1 MTRPLGKV
9 CEEVCLAGFSRKTM
23 VRVAVLLAACLTP
36 IVAFA
41 QDNWKGGAG
50 NWNDATKWTAGV
62 PTSSSSVYVDH
73 GLAGVSAV
81 TVSDG
86 EQSGNLTIDSDDSV
100 TLANGALFQI
110 YGPTISNAGTFLLN
124 AAGGNVYFDI
134 NGAVTLT
141 GAGTLNMS
149 NNPNNIIFGYGQGTG
164 ATLTNQST
172 IQGSGTIQ
180 PGCSNTFNNQHIVNA
195 NQSMPLYISICNG
208 PTANTGTLEATNG
221 GSLVLEG
228 NAGGGGTFNNT
239 GGGIIHADPGSVVQ
253 QYGSAILKNGTL
265 TTSGSGVIQA
275 NNGNGAATLDG
286 VTINGTYQVINGFAY
301 LANTITNN
309 GPFQIGINA
318 NAAVVDISGSV
329 TLKGTGTVT
338 MSNNASTTMF
348 GYGQNPGATL
358 TNQSTIQG
366 SGTIQPGC
374 SNTFTNQHIVN
385 ANQSTALYISIC
397 NGPSANTGTLEAT
410 NGGTLVLE
418 GNSEGGGTF
427 DNTGGTIHAD
437 AGSIVQ
443 QYGSAILKNGNLTT
457 SGTGVIQGNNGN
469 GAVTLDGVTI
479 NGTYQVIDAFE
490 YLANTVTNNGPFQLG
505 TGGNPATL
513 DIAGNVTLK
522 GTGTLTMS
530 NNPNTNIFGYGQ
542 NNGATLTNQSTIQGA
557 GVINPTSNNSVINEG
572 VINANQTNTLIIN
585 GNFTNTTN
593 GKAVGTMKVSKPS
606 TLYIEGGLF
615 GNFSGNTL
623 TGGKYMA
630 TGRLLFDGAN
640 IVNNAASITLTGT
653 TALIGNQSAVNA
665 LTGFSANV
673 STGSFTVT
681 GGQQFATTLSGNFSN
696 AGKVTAAKN
705 SAFKVL
711 CNPSFVCNYVQTAG
725 TTTVDGVLS
734 VAVGNVSLQG
744 GKLFGTGTVA
754 ASVDSKAS
762 VTAGD
767 TLTKAGTLS
776 VNTYTQE
783 STASLNVQ
791 IGGTTVGTQ
800 YSQLAVSNGVSLNG
814 TLNIKVVNGF
824 VPANGNTFIIL
835 TGSAVSGTFAHVNGL
850 TIPTGGHFTVTYN
863 PTNVTLT
870 VGP

>member
-1 MTRPLGKV
+1 
-9 CEEVCLAGFSRKTM
+9 
-23 VRVAVLLAACLTP
+23 
-36 IVAFA
+36 
-41 QDNWKGGAG
+41 
-50 NWNDATKWTAGV
+50 
-62 PTSSSSVYVDH
+62 
-73 GLAGVSAV
+73 
-81 TVSDG
+81 
-86 EQSGNLTIDSDDSV
+86 
-100 TLANGALFQI
+100 
-110 YGPTISNAGTFLLN
+110 
-124 AAGGNVYFDI
+124 
-134 NGAVTLT
+134 
-141 GAGTLNMS
+141 
-149 NNPNNIIFGYGQGTG
+149 
-164 ATLTNQST
+164 
-172 IQGSGTIQ
+172 
-180 PGCSNTFNNQHIVNA
+180 
-195 NQSMPLYISICNG
+195 
-208 PTANTGTLEATNG
+208 
-221 GSLVLEG
+221 
-228 NAGGGGTFNNT
+228 
-239 GGGIIHADPGSVVQ
+239 VQ
-253 QYGSAILKNGTL
+253 LYGSAIVKNGTL

-275 NNGNGAATLDG
+275 NNGNGATALDG

-301 LANTITNN
+301 LNNTITNN
-309 GPFQIGINA
+309 GPFQIGTNS
-318 NAAVVDISGSV
+318 NSAVVDINGSV
-329 TLKGTGTVT
+329 TLKGTGAVT
-338 MSNNASTTMF
+338 MTNNAGNQIF
-348 GYGQNPGATL
+348 GYGQNNGATL
-358 TNQSTIQG
+358 TNQTTIQG
-366 SGTIQPGC
+366 SGTISPGC
-374 SNTFTNQHIVN
+374 SNTFINQNIVN
-385 ANQSTALYISIC
+385 ANQATPLYVSIC
-397 NGPSANTGTLEAT
+397 SGPMTNTGTMEAT
-410 NGGTLVLE
+410 NGGTLVFE

-479 NGTYQVIDAFE
+479 NGTYQVINGFE

-542 NNGATLTNQSTIQGA
+542 NNGATLTNQGTIQGA

-593 GKAVGTMKVSKPS
+593 GKAVGTLKVSKPS

-640 IVNNAASITLTGT
+640 IVNNAAGITLTGT

-665 LTGFSANV
+665 LTGFSTNE

-754 ASVDSKAS
+754 ASVNSKAS

-776 VNTYTQE
+776 VSTYTEE

-824 VPANGNTFIIL
+824 VPAVGNTFIIL
-835 TGSAVSGTFAHVNGL
+835 TGSAVGGTFAHVNGL
-850 TIPTGGHFTVTYN
+850 TIPTGGHFTVAYN

-870 VGP
+870 VSP